1 MTHDYQVQKNRNR
14 KSEFRSKG
22 RSQCRHVTRAFIV
35 PVRRLSLL
43 FSTRWGKKPETE
55 LPKTYI
61 QLLSVLI
68 KRNDYLKLLCAVP
81 LAFFRYWGPKQAKIT
96 QLNG

>member
-1 MTHDYQVQKNRNR
+1 MQ
-14 KSEFRSKG
+14 
-22 RSQCRHVTRAFIV
+22 
-35 PVRRLSLL
+35 VRRLSLL
-43 FSTRWGKKPETE
+43 FGTRWGKKPETE
-55 LPKTYI
+55 LSKTYI

-68 KRNDYLKLLCAVP
+68 KRNDYLKLLCTVP